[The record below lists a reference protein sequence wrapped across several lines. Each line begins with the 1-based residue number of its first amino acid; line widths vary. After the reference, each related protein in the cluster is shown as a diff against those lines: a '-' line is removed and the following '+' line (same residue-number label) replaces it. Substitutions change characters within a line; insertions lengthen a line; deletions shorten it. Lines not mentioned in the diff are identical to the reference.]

1 MKWVKKVTWTWCSD
15 GWWFWYKN
23 PKKLWVFLSK
33 PQIASLMEH
42 KNWLIF
48 KNLLDLPLVLVLA
61 EWYGDGEGVGVVF
74 FFASCDNEVK
84 MRLSVYIFKLLDKY

>member
-15 GWWFWYKN
+15 GWWFLVQN

-42 KNWLIF
+42 NNGLIF
-48 KNLLDLPLVLVLA
+48 KNLLDLPCCLALA
-61 EWYGDGEGVGVVF
+61 ECYARVEMVVMFLLVG
-74 FFASCDNEVK
+74 EVK
-84 MRLSVYIFKLLDKY
+84 WKWD